1 MSENTNKMYNVK
13 NRSASIAVYRIP
25 EKNIRREFMPGEEKK
40 ISYEELQA
48 LSFQSGGREL
58 MANFLQI
65 QSSEVTEDLNIH
77 TEVEYNYSEQDIV
90 NLIKEG
96 SLDAFL
102 DCLDYAPVGVMDL
115 LKKLAVSLPMT
126 DMAKIKALK
135 EKTGFDVAKALA
147 NAEAEKEEE
156 NASETPAAASGRR
169 VKPATDNKSAGRRT
183 TGYKVINTKSEE

>member
-1 MSENTNKMYNVK
+1 MSENNNKMYNVK

-156 NASETPAAASGRR
+156 SASEAPVTTGRR
-169 VKPATDNKSAGRRT
+169 VKPATDNKTAGRRT
-183 TGYKVINTKSEE
+183 TGYKVINKSEE